1 MDVSGWIL
9 IGAALVVAVGAMAWA
24 LTRRAGGSGGGDLS
38 RFADLATRLAES
50 QANLGGRLSQM
61 AESQQAA
68 QTQLQ
73 SQLAE
78 RLQAQER
85 AVTKML
91 DERLADVTRRVGEN
105 LQRTSE
111 KSAETMSQLQ
121 ERLAVIDAAQKNLT
135 TLSEEVV
142 SLQDILSNKQVRGAI
157 GQTQMED
164 LVRNVL
170 PPRAYDFQYALTNGK
185 RADCVIHLPNPPGLI
200 CVDSK
205 YPLEAYVA
213 LTEAEDERARTL
225 AEAAFKTAVTKH
237 ITDIADK
244 YIIPGETADQA
255 IMFLPAESVFAT
267 LHDRF
272 PALVQ
277 EGFRRRVFI
286 VSPTTLMATLT
297 TVRAIL
303 KDAQMR
309 EQAHV
314 IQAEIGKLM
323 EDVGRLD
330 ARVGKLATHF
340 DQTRKDVDDVL
351 TSTGKIIKRGEK
363 IAEIQIDP
371 PVVAI
376 EAPAAAPTPLR
387 QVGQG

>member
-9 IGAALVVAVGAMAWA
+9 IGAVVIVAVAAVAWA
-24 LTRRAGGSGGGDLS
+24 LTRRGGVSTDSSDLS
-38 RFADLATRLAES
+38 RFADLAARLAES
-50 QANLGGRLSQM
+50 QASLGGRLSQM
-61 AESQQAA
+61 AASQQAA
-68 QTQLQ
+68 QTELQ

-105 LQRTSE
+105 LQKTSE

-142 SLQDILSNKQVRGAI
+142 SLQDILSNKQARGAI

-170 PPRAYDFQYALTNGK
+170 PPRAYGFQYALTNGK

-213 LTEAEDERARTL
+213 LTEAADDRARTV
-225 AEAAFKTAVTKH
+225 AESAFKTAVTKH

-244 YIIPGETADQA
+244 YIIPG
-255 IMFLPAESVFAT
+255 
-267 LHDRF
+267 
-272 PALVQ
+272 
-277 EGFRRRVFI
+277 
-286 VSPTTLMATLT
+286 
-297 TVRAIL
+297 
-303 KDAQMR
+303 
-309 EQAHV
+309 
-314 IQAEIGKLM
+314 
-323 EDVGRLD
+323 
-330 ARVGKLATHF
+330 
-340 DQTRKDVDDVL
+340 
-351 TSTGKIIKRGEK
+351 
-363 IAEIQIDP
+363 
-371 PVVAI
+371 
-376 EAPAAAPTPLR
+376 
-387 QVGQG
+387 

>member
-1 MDVSGWIL
+1 MDIWPSIW
-9 IGAALVVAVGAMAWA
+9 VAGSLGIVLAGVWA
-24 LTRRAGGSGGGDLS
+24 LTRRGGSDRS
-38 RFADLATRLAES
+38 AFADLAARLTDS
-50 QANLGGRLSQM
+50 QANLTGRLSQL

-73 SQLAE
+73 TQLAE

-105 LQRTSE
+105 LQKTSD
-111 KSAETMSQLQ
+111 KSAETMNQLH

-135 TLSEEVV
+135 ALSEEVV

-164 LVRNVL
+164 LVRNML
-170 PPRAYDFQYALTNGK
+170 PPRAFTFQHTLTNGK
-185 RADCVIHLPNPPGLI
+185 RADCVINLPNPPGLI

-213 LTEAEDERARTL
+213 LMDACDDVERRSAEAE
-225 AEAAFKTAVTKH
+225 FKTAVTKH
-237 ITDIADK
+237 IRDIADK
-244 YIIPGETADQA
+244 YIIPGETADSA
-255 IMFLPAESVFAT
+255 IMFVPAESVFAT

-272 PALVQ
+272 PGLVQ
-277 EGFRRRVFI
+277 EGFARRVYI
-286 VSPTTLMATLT
+286 VSPTTLMATLN

-314 IQAEIGKLM
+314 IQTEIGKMM
-323 EDVGRLD
+323 EDMGRLN
-330 ARVGKLATHF
+330 ARVTKLATHF
-340 DQTRKDVDDVL
+340 DQTRNDVDEVL
-351 TSTGKIIKRGEK
+351 TSTNKLIKRGEK

-371 PVVAI
+371 P
-376 EAPAAAPTPLR
+376 AAPDRLRAPGGPLTAGA
-387 QVGQG
+387 VDSTG